1 MSRNKSIMIT
11 CKEATHLISIQD
23 EEKLSLSSK
32 LKLKLHLILC
42 KTCLY
47 FAKHVEILKSS
58 IKNLVNDPNISFSET
73 KKMELEN
80 KIKENLK

>member
-1 MSRNKSIMIT
+1 MIT

-23 EEKLSLSSK
+23 EEKLSLSTK
-32 LKLKLHLILC
+32 LKLKLHLMLC

-47 FAKHVEILKSS
+47 FAKHIEVLKSS
-58 IKNLVNDPNISFSET
+58 IKNMVNDPNISFSEN
-73 KKMELEN
+73 KKIELEK